1 MSRAGRASLV
11 GAILLFAVS
20 FAVRVPLARAW
31 SALGVI
37 DQHDVLFDADP
48 VVFLQACR
56 DGDMRDRLWRTH
68 PNVRNLVNPPVKA
81 AAVVLA
87 AVRPDWTEERARREA
102 ALLVAPAAAGLST
115 AALFLTLR
123 LLGAS
128 LLAATLGAAVEAAAF
143 SGLVFG
149 SIPESYPLSGALLAL
164 AFTLL
169 AESMRKPKGTS
180 GLRIVPWVLVA
191 STAFGITATNV
202 ILVGIPLFVAAA
214 RAHASRLRAT
224 AVTAAI
230 LAASV
235 ALGVVELLALN
246 AAYAEHLPLRKI
258 ERTDNWLAARPMETL
273 GSFPQAL
280 VSTVLPDR
288 PVVATNEI
296 GLRRDYPFKMMFTIE
311 GGPPSRVSRIM
322 RGMVVAGF
330 LLLGALQLARLGAAG
345 LPLLYAAL
353 GVLAF
358 NLAVHSFYRGPDLLL
373 YSMHWQA
380 ALMVVIGAAALSPRR
395 FAVALL
401 TATVAFNSATVLL
414 WMLRTL
420 RAMS

>member
-1 MSRAGRASLV
+1 MSRERRASV
-11 GAILLFAVS
+11 AGAIALFALS
-20 FAVRVPLARAW
+20 FTVRVPLARAW

-48 VVFLQACR
+48 VVFLQAFR

-68 PNVRNLVNPPVKA
+68 PNVRNLVSPPVR
-81 AAVVLA
+81 AVAKVLA
-87 AVRPDWTEERARREA
+87 AVRPDWTETRARGEA
-102 ALLVAPAAAGLST
+102 ALLVAPAAAGLGT

-123 LLGAS
+123 LIGAS
-128 LLAATLGAAVEAAAF
+128 LLAAALGAAVEACAF

-169 AESMRKPKGTS
+169 AESARARTGTPR
-180 GLRIVPWVLVA
+180 LRVVPWLLVA
-191 STAFGITATNV
+191 STAFGITATNIV
-202 ILVGIPLFVAAA
+202 LVGVPLFFAAT
-214 RAHASRLRAT
+214 RAYASRMRAA
-224 AVTAAI
+224 AVTAAL
-230 LAASV
+230 LAAAV
-235 ALGVVELLALN
+235 AVGVVELLALN

-258 ERTDNWLAARPMETL
+258 ERTDSFLGARPVETL
-273 GSFPQAL
+273 QSFPEAV

-288 PVVATNEI
+288 PAVATNEI
-296 GLRRDYPFKMMFTIE
+296 GLRRDYPFKLMFTIE
-311 GGPPSRVSRIM
+311 GRPGSPLSKLM
-322 RGMVVAGF
+322 RGLVVAGF
-330 LLLGALQLARLGAAG
+330 LLLGTLQLGRLGPAG
-345 LPLLYAAL
+345 RPLLHAAL
-353 GVLAF
+353 GVLGF
-358 NLAVHSFYRGPDLLL
+358 NLALHSFYRGPDLLL

-395 FAVALL
+395 SAVALL
-401 TATVAFNSATVLL
+401 AATVAFNNATVLL